1 MIDFFQTLGIK
12 RFVIADCENAE
23 TSSHKLLFEFFKE
36 KDFLNL
42 SAQIICF
49 IGAKENQNKFYED
62 LTNLIQSKK
71 ISCNIF
77 PIRIKTASKDALDKV
92 IIAYLGMLMAQKP
105 DAQFVIVSADNGYEA
120 VVKHFV
126 EMGIEIKREPVPKS
140 EKPTA
145 KTKANSKKTLEKK
158 VASDTTEES
167 FTETKKAKVNKE
179 TDVLVDK
186 NIETATTKIIQL
198 AKKKRPK
205 KINTLRNKI
214 ENDNQNLTSR
224 QIDLVVNTLKNQHNM
239 SVDTNGK
246 IIWK

>member
-12 RFVIADCENAE
+12 TFVFADCENAE

-36 KDFLNL
+36 KDFFNL

-105 DAQFVIVSADNGYEA
+105 DAEFIIVSSDNGYEA
-120 VVKHFV
+120 VVKHFM
-126 EMGIEIKREPVPKS
+126 ETGIDVKQDSVPKP
-140 EKPTA
+140 EKTIA
-145 KTKANSKKTLEKK
+145 KMTVKSSTI
-158 VASDTTEES
+158 
-167 FTETKKAKVNKE
+167 TETKKTKINKE
-179 TDVLVDK
+179 IDVLVDK

-224 QIDLVVNTLKNQHNM
+224 QIDLVVSTLKNQHNM

-246 IIWK
+246 ITWKQ